1 MKMKSIP
8 LSYVFCLFA
17 NFLCF
22 SQKVVY
28 DFSCMETDDASWL
41 VNFASD
47 LEQSTVRGY
56 GEKVSLD
63 EEVKLGNQLL
73 VDLKKDYS
81 IYEYGERYTRVKKIM
96 DKLKSK
102 IPSPRGFS
110 YKIYLIE
117 SKELNAFTC
126 GGKIF
131 VTTKIYHFCQND
143 SELAAIIGH
152 EIAHN
157 ELKHINDNI
166 SRHKTAKSFGEVGE
180 MTALLGDVLTTP
192 FNQKNEVHCDFVGID
207 LMKKSGYSICSATQ
221 VWKRMSKLDQNN
233 SEYDKFFS
241 THPYSQTRRKCC
253 INHIQTNYQID
264 CE

>member
-1 MKMKSIP
+1 
-8 LSYVFCLFA
+8 
-17 NFLCF
+17 
-22 SQKVVY
+22 
-28 DFSCMETDDASWL
+28 MESDDASWL
-41 VNFASD
+41 INMASD
-47 LEQSTVRGY
+47 IEQSTVRSY
-56 GEKVSLD
+56 GETVTLN
-63 EEVKLGNQLL
+63 EEVKLGSQLL
-73 VDLKKDYS
+73 ADLKKEYS
-81 IYEYGERYTRVKKIM
+81 VYEYGERYSRIKRIL
-96 DKLKSK
+96 DKLITK
-102 IPSPRGFS
+102 ISSPRGFT

-166 SRHKTAKSFGEVGE
+166 SRYKTANSFGSVGE
-180 MTALLGDVLTTP
+180 MTALVGNVLTTP

-207 LMKKSGYSICSATQ
+207 LMKKAGYSVCSSIQ
-221 VWKRMSKLDQNN
+221 VWKRMSKMEQNN

-241 THPYSQTRRKCC
+241 THPYSQTRKQCC
-253 INHIQTNYQID
+253 RNHIESNYKLD
-264 CE
+264 CD